1 MEYTA
6 VYVRDRVHFGVE
18 QPLASRLDAYNAIDI
33 ARMVY
38 FAESHPELAVH
49 QSQHQIISL
58 HSQML
63 LHVPCKPKFALR

>member
-33 ARMVY
+33 ARIMAWY
-38 FAESHPELAVH
+38 TLQCCTQACCAPKATANH
-49 QSQHQIISL
+49 QSAFSDATACAMQ
-58 HSQML
+58 
-63 LHVPCKPKFALR
+63 A